1 MPLPILLAT
10 NPFFG
15 YYLPVGAA
23 ISSRRVGLAEKFSRN
38 ETRRGM
44 SYGIRVFRN
53 EYGLSWMKARRAAKL
68 FKSSQ
73 SKWPPELQQIV
84 KSKSPSGAIR
94 SFPQDLAKIVA
105 EFVDAR
111 TPNE

>member
-1 MPLPILLAT
+1 
-10 NPFFG
+10 
-15 YYLPVGAA
+15 
-23 ISSRRVGLAEKFSRN
+23 
-38 ETRRGM
+38 M

-111 TPNE
+111 TSDE